1 MNVQPLSTWR
11 QATKLATGLFTA
23 LLLSACGGGKE
34 GPSAPTDLDPPL
46 QPQSVQD
53 MVADDAQA
61 ARFLTQSTFGPN
73 TEAIAELRQI
83 GYGNW
88 LTRQFARPS
97 IDTHWDY
104 VQRMGPPGCT
114 VCDASD
120 SDAPMESFWF
130 QAALGTDQLRQRVAL
145 ALSEIFVISAV
156 NSSIDDHAAF
166 AAYLDML
173 SRNAFGN
180 FRSLL
185 EDVTRQ
191 PAMGYYLSHIV
202 NMKEDSNPKS
212 STYGRTPDENY
223 AREVMQL
230 FTIGLWE
237 IDDYGMRKK
246 DAHNQD
252 IPTYGLDD
260 VMGLARVLTGLS
272 WRGPDQSNDTW
283 WGKSGKT
290 WNQPMQM
297 YPQYHSSG
305 DKVFLGVH
313 IPATTDKMTQA
324 MADADLKMA
333 LDTLFRHPNVPA
345 FFGRQ
350 LIKRLVTSN
359 PSADYVWRVAQ
370 AFKDNGQGVRGDM
383 KAVLRAVLLDPEAR
397 DLGKLTDPNWGKLR
411 EPMIRWGNYLRAF
424 HVRSSTGQFRNQY
437 LQDPIIGLGQGP
449 LHAPSVFNWYSPDY
463 SPPGELLDAGLTAPE
478 LQITHETSLTA
489 YNNFME
495 NKIRATTA
503 AYISATQGKADAIMA
518 DYSAEIALAHDP
530 DKLLDRLDILLMN
543 GQMSPATRAL
553 IKDTLTRVTA
563 RAWIWPEEETRV
575 HMAIRLLMA
584 SPEYLV
590 QK

>member
-1 MNVQPLSTWR
+1 MNVQPLRTWR
-11 QATKLATGLFTA
+11 QASLLATALFTA
-23 LLLSACGGGKE
+23 LLLSACGGGQTDTS
-34 GPSAPTDLDPPL
+34 GPTYSDPPSL
-46 QPQSVQD
+46 PQSLQD
-53 MVADDAQA
+53 IVPDDAQA
-61 ARFLTQSTFGPN
+61 ARFLTQATFGPDM
-73 TEAIAELRQI
+73 EGIAELRQI

-88 LTRQFARPS
+88 LNRQFARPRL
-97 IDTHWDY
+97 DTHWDY
-104 VQRMGPPGCT
+104 AQRMGPPGCD
-114 VCDASD
+114 VCDASPT
-120 SDAPMESFWF
+120 DAPMESFWF
-130 QAALGTDQLRQRVAL
+130 QAVLGTDQLRQRVAL

-156 NSSIDDHAAF
+156 NSNIDDPVAY

-180 FRSLL
+180 FRNLI

-212 STYGRTPDENY
+212 ATYGRTPDENY

-230 FTIGLWE
+230 FTIGLWQ
-237 IDDYGMRKK
+237 IDDYGHRKQ
-246 DAHNQD
+246 DANHQD

-260 VMGLARVLTGLS
+260 VMGLARVMTGLS
-272 WRGPDQSNDTW
+272 WNGPDQSNNTW

-305 DKVFLGVH
+305 DKVFLSVH
-313 IPATTDKMTQA
+313 IPATTDQMTQA

-359 PSADYVWRVAQ
+359 PSDAYVYRVAQ
-370 AFKDNGQGVRGDM
+370 AFKDNGNGVRGDM
-383 KAVLRAVLLDPEAR
+383 KAVVRAVLLDPEAR
-397 DLGKLTDPNWGKLR
+397 DPSKLDDPNWGKLR
-411 EPMIRWGNYLRAF
+411 EPMIRWANYLRAF
-424 HVRSSTGQFRNQY
+424 HVRSGTNQYRNQY
-437 LQDPIIGLGQGP
+437 LEDPAFGLAQSP

-478 LQITHETSLTA
+478 FQITHETSLTG
-489 YNNFME
+489 YDNFME

-503 AYISATQGKADAIMA
+503 AYVSKTLGKADAMVA
-518 DYSAEIALAHDP
+518 DYSAEIALANDP
-530 DKLLDRLDILLMN
+530 DKLLDRLNILLMN
-543 GQMSPATRAL
+543 GQMSPATHDL
-553 IKDTLTRVTA
+553 IKDTLNRITA
-563 RAWIWPEEETRV
+563 KAWIWPKEDTRV

>member
-1 MNVQPLSTWR
+1 MNVQPLRTWR
-11 QATKLATGLFTA
+11 QASLLAAALFTA
-23 LLLSACGGGKE
+23 LLLNACGGGQTDTS
-34 GPSAPTDLDPPL
+34 GPTYSDPPSL
-46 QPQSVQD
+46 PQSLQD
-53 MVADDAQA
+53 IVPDDAQA
-61 ARFLTQSTFGPN
+61 ARFLTQATFGPDM
-73 TEAIAELRQI
+73 EGIAELRQI

-88 LTRQFARPS
+88 LNRQFARPRL
-97 IDTHWDY
+97 DTHWDY
-104 VQRMGPPGCT
+104 AQRMGPPGCD
-114 VCDASD
+114 VCDASPT
-120 SDAPMESFWF
+120 DAPMESFWF
-130 QAALGTDQLRQRVAL
+130 QAVLGTDQLRQRVAL

-156 NSSIDDHAAF
+156 NSNIDDPVAY

-180 FRSLL
+180 FRNLI

-212 STYGRTPDENY
+212 LTYGRTPDENY

-230 FTIGLWE
+230 FTIGLWQ
-237 IDDYGMRKK
+237 IDDYGHRKQ
-246 DAHNQD
+246 DANHQD
-252 IPTYGLDD
+252 IPTYSLDD
-260 VMGLARVLTGLS
+260 VMGLARVMTGLS
-272 WRGPDQSNDTW
+272 WNGPDQSNNTW

-313 IPATTDKMTQA
+313 IPATTDQMTQA

-359 PSADYVWRVAQ
+359 PSDAYVYRVAQ
-370 AFKDNGQGVRGDM
+370 AFKDNGNGVRGDM
-383 KAVLRAVLLDPEAR
+383 KAVVRAVLLDPEAR
-397 DLGKLTDPNWGKLR
+397 DPSKLDDPNWGKLR
-411 EPMIRWGNYLRAF
+411 EPMIRWANYLRAF
-424 HVRSSTGQFRNQY
+424 HVRSGTNQYRNQY
-437 LQDPIIGLGQGP
+437 LEDPAFGLAQSP

-478 LQITHETSLTA
+478 FQITHETSLTG
-489 YNNFME
+489 YDNFME

-503 AYISATQGKADAIMA
+503 AYVSKTLGKPDAMVA
-518 DYSAEIALAHDP
+518 DYSAEIALANDP
-530 DKLLDRLDILLMN
+530 DKLLDRLNILLMN
-543 GQMSPATRAL
+543 GQMSPATHDL
-553 IKDTLTRVTA
+553 IKDTLTRITA
-563 RAWIWPEEETRV
+563 KAWIWPKEDTRV